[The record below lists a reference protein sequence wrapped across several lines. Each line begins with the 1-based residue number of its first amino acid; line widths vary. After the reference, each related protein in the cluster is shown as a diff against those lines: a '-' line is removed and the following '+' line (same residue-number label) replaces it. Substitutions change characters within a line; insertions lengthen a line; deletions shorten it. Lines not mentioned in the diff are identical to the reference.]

1 MGVFEFEAGKRL
13 PKRQSE
19 PNPAKLPDW
28 AQAPQKL
35 GKGLYAVSRWISVLV
50 VDDDEIVRN
59 VLKSSKINGENIN
72 IEQGFDKAG

>member
-1 MGVFEFEAGKRL
+1 MNSRPENGFPKGRANRIRL
-13 PKRQSE
+13 NCRIGRKLHRSSE
-19 PNPAKLPDW
+19 RV
-28 AQAPQKL
+28 
-35 GKGLYAVSRWISVLV
+35 YTVSKWVSVLV